1 MKKVKILAFLVALA
15 MLAGCAGG
23 GGTAPAAQ
31 PGGDTPAEA
40 LPEADLGAAK
50 TSWTIAI
57 AGINLD
63 DGMNATTEMEAE
75 GFNTLAATLM
85 ADRFPG
91 HSFEFIAV
99 PWDGAAARI
108 HTLLATGGADLI
120 TQGGAFIPQLHSEG
134 LIQSL
139 SPFIDRDEAAGT
151 WRYGDVFFENLRY
164 HPHTNSFDQTQTLT
178 LPWQIGYRSIIQDSL
193 LFEQWG
199 VPLLPEY
206 PTPQQILEAA
216 RQMTG
221 TNPVTGEQNYGVW
234 LAGNSLNMSF
244 LDAAADHFGDL
255 GVSGNFGEPATLD
268 WSLNSPAFVSA
279 IQWAVDLGRYAP
291 AAAAVGQGF
300 ERIGHEDGDVAI
312 MIDRNGGVMMGNY
325 LRTGDYSM
333 IDRYIPTM
341 HIGQNGGNWTP
352 VDGMAMNAQLSG
364 ADADMAWEILK
375 FMTGAEVK
383 TWFFNNWGPFAL
395 GNRVI
400 EDIVNPRDHFM
411 QMNNRIVA
419 QATIPGFEM
428 NPFYGVTMQPVFAE
442 LISRAIAGE
451 TVDVQAAMDDLQA
464 QAINWSA
471 MQ

>member
-1 MKKVKILAFLVALA
+1 MSKVKFLALAVALV
-15 MLAGCAGG
+15 MLASCAGAPGG
-23 GGTAPAAQ
+23 GGGAAAPA
-31 PGGDTPAEA
+31 PGAPLPA
-40 LPEADLGAAK
+40 ADLAGAK
-50 TSWTIAI
+50 TSWNIAI

-120 TQGGAFIPQLHSEG
+120 TQGGAFIPALHSEG
-134 LIQSL
+134 MIQSL
-139 SPFIDRDEAAGT
+139 TPFIDRDEAAGT

-164 HPHTNSFDQTQTLT
+164 HPHTNSFDGTQTLT
-178 LPWQIGYRSIIQDSL
+178 LPWQIGYRVIIQDSL

-206 PTPQQILEAA
+206 PTPQQLLEAA

-234 LAGNSLNMSF
+234 IAGNSLNMSF
-244 LDAAADHFGDL
+244 LEAAADHFGDL
-255 GVSGNFGEPATLD
+255 GVSGNFDDPANLT
-268 WSLNSPAFVSA
+268 WSLNSPGFVSA
-279 IQWAVDLGRYAP
+279 LQWAVDIARYAP
-291 AAAAVGQGF
+291 AAAATGQGF
-300 ERIGHEDGDVAI
+300 ERIGHPDNDVAI
-312 MIDRNGGVMMGNY
+312 TIDRNGGPIMGVY
-325 LRTGDYSM
+325 FRTGDHAM
-333 IDRYIPTM
+333 IDRYIPLM

-352 VDGMAMNAQLSG
+352 VDGMAINAQLTG

-383 TWFFNNWGPFAL
+383 TWFFTNWGPFAI

-411 QMNNRIVA
+411 RMNNRIVA
-419 QATIPGFEM
+419 NATIPGFEM
-428 NPFYGVTMQPVFAE
+428 NPFYGVSMQPVFAE
-442 LISRAIAGE
+442 LISRSIAGE
-451 TVDVQAAMDDLQA
+451 TVDVQAAMDDLQGMA
-464 QAINWSA
+464 VSWSA

>member
-1 MKKVKILAFLVALA
+1 MKKMKFVALFLVAA
-15 MLAGCAGG
+15 MLASCTGGDG
-23 GGTAPAAQ
+23 GGTAAVAPQ
-31 PGGDTPAEA
+31 PGEA
-40 LPEADLGAAK
+40 LPAAALDDAK

-85 ADRFPG
+85 AERFPG

-120 TQGGAFIPQLHSEG
+120 TQGGAFIPQLHAEG

-139 SPFIDRDEAAGT
+139 TPFIERDEAAGT
-151 WRYGDVFFENLRY
+151 WRYDDVFFANLRF

-178 LPWQIGYRSIIQDSL
+178 LPWQIGYRLIIQDTL

-221 TNPVTGEQNYGVW
+221 TNPVTGEHNYGAW
-234 LAGNSLNMSF
+234 IAGNSLNMSY
-244 LDAAADHFGDL
+244 LEAAASHFGDL
-255 GVSGNFGEPATLD
+255 GVSGNFADPGSLE
-268 WSLNSPAFVSA
+268 WSLNSPGFVNA
-279 IQWAVDLGRYAP
+279 LQWAVDIAHYAP
-291 AAAAVGQGF
+291 AAAATGAGS
-300 ERIGHEDGDVAI
+300 ERFGNDDNDVAI
-312 MIDRNGGVMMGNY
+312 TIDRNGGPIMGVY
-325 LRTGDYSM
+325 FRTGDHTM
-333 IDRYIPTM
+333 IDRFMPTM
-341 HIGQNGGNWTP
+341 HFGENGGNWTP
-352 VDGMAMNAQLSG
+352 VDGMAMNAQLTG

-375 FMTGAEVK
+375 YMTGNEVM
-383 TWFFNNWGPFAL
+383 TWFFNNWGPFAM

-400 EDIVNPRDHFM
+400 EEIVNPRDHFM
-411 QMNNRIVA
+411 QTNNRVVA

-428 NPFYGVTMQPVFAE
+428 NPFYGVSMQPVFAE

-464 QAINWSA
+464 QAIAWSA

>member
-1 MKKVKILAFLVALA
+1 MKKARILALMLALA
-15 MLAGCAGG
+15 MLAACAGG
-23 GGTAPAAQ
+23 GDGGGTPAA
-31 PGGDTPAEA
+31 PPADEGS
-40 LPEADLGAAK
+40 LPEANLDAAK

-57 AGINLD
+57 PGINLD
-63 DGMNATTEMEAE
+63 DGMNAITEMEAE

-85 ADRFPG
+85 AERFPG
-91 HSFEFIAV
+91 HEFEFIAV

-108 HTLLATGGADLI
+108 HTLLATGGADLVA
-120 TQGGAFIPQLHSEG
+120 QGGAFIPQLHAEG

-139 SPFIDRDEAAGT
+139 TPFIERDEADGT
-151 WRYGDVFFENLRY
+151 WSYDETFFGNLRF

-178 LPWQIGYRSIIQDSL
+178 LPWAIGYRSIIQNSL
-193 LFEQWG
+193 IFEQWG

-206 PTPQQILEAA
+206 PTPQDILEAA

-221 TNPVTGEQNYGVW
+221 TNPVTGEHNYGVW
-234 LAGNSLNMSF
+234 IAGNSLNMSF

-255 GVSGNFGEPATLD
+255 GVSGNFGEPSTLE
-268 WSLNSPAFVSA
+268 WSLNSPEFVSA
-279 IQWAVDLGRYAP
+279 VQWAVDLGRYAP

-300 ERIGHEDGDVAI
+300 ERIGTENGDVAI
-312 MIDRNGGVMMGNY
+312 MIDRNGGVMVGHY
-325 LRTGDYSM
+325 LRTGDYSL

-352 VDGMAMNAQLSG
+352 VDGMGMNAQLTG

-375 FMTGAEVK
+375 FMTGAEVS
-383 TWFFNNWGPFAL
+383 TWRFDNWGPFAL
-395 GNRVI
+395 GARVI

-451 TVDVQAAMDDLQA
+451 DVDVQAAMDDLQN
-464 QAINWSA
+464 QAVMWSA